1 MSFSMC
7 LIHVR
12 KRAWYFKSAN
22 FEWNK
27 WKNKKILSRIP
38 QMWPLHIFFP
48 RTMCCVWVFLSCT
61 LLDSLN
67 LWMLFIRR
75 FTKRKHCTQKLKYAA
90 DTSEREK
97 KNSNI
102 PSDIQLWL
110 FQLQTEIK
118 MFDAKRKCRQ
128 RMEWVKREEG
138 KKIVRA
144 PKEQCHYFKC
154 ICVFFK
160 SKTVHLPL
168 HIHPL
173 VRKTLHSRRWQKRER
188 DEKKYMTKNARF
200 SSV

>member
-1 MSFSMC
+1 MLENEHGILKVPISNGINENFCRVYRKCGRYTFFS
-7 LIHVR
+7 L
-12 KRAWYFKSAN
+12 A
-22 FEWNK
+22 
-27 WKNKKILSRIP
+27 L
-38 QMWPLHIFFP
+38 
-48 RTMCCVWVFLSCT
+48 CVVCFFLSCT

-90 DTSEREK
+90 DTPKREK

-118 MFDAKRKCRQ
+118 MFDAKRKCR
-128 RMEWVKREEG
+128 RHMEWAKREEE
-138 KKIVRA
+138 KKNCARA
-144 PKEQCHYFKC
+144 KEQCHYFKC

-173 VRKTLHSRRWQKRER
+173 LRKTLHSRRWQKGERER
-188 DEKKYMTKNARF
+188 KKYMTKNARF